1 CFTKTLPRRSSLFT
15 YTTLFRSY
23 LVCEPNFEIASFLI
37 WTQSRQFLDLFKG
50 NEFLHKLNPISCDDQ
65 PEIKVPTWRGMRQRP
80 GARRAS
86 FDPASAEL
94 AAADGIHRLRVFQG
108 GKISRL
114 LSQIGRLDHPAED
127 FAVARFG
134 QLRDEMNLLRPKRL
148 PHVASHHVDQFVV
161 QRLRRLVPRPQD
173 DETDRH
179 LSLSLV
185 GNADNRRLQHRRV
198 IDEDRLHFR
207 GPQPL

>member
-1 CFTKTLPRRSSLFT
+1 
-15 YTTLFRSY
+15 
-23 LVCEPNFEIASFLI
+23 
-37 WTQSRQFLDLFKG
+37 
-50 NEFLHKLNPISCDDQ
+50 
-65 PEIKVPTWRGMRQRP
+65 MRQRP

-148 PHVASHHVDQFVV
+148 PHVASQSEEHTSELQSRENLVC
-161 QRLRRLVPRPQD
+161 RLL
-173 DETDRH
+173 
-179 LSLSLV
+179 L
-185 GNADNRRLQHRRV
+185 
-198 IDEDRLHFR
+198 
-207 GPQPL
+207 